1 MLKFRNWLMRFESTE
16 IDLNNPPPLPVM
28 SLKSLSDIK
37 GTKEERF
44 LKVAKNVSEKYN
56 LAKPTSYLD
65 GGFYAKVYNTED
77 PNLVIR
83 VARNEESEC
92 EKKINE
98 KEIQETGGVVKVY
111 HQYEEDY
118 YDEDYGEEN
127 YIISYKEKVDTNWL
141 GYLKKQYNEI
151 SEEYKVLID
160 VIQWKLSSQS
170 EFYAKQ
176 GLEIL
181 KKYKETDNL
190 VNAVEA
196 GISSDDLHKDNIGVN
211 KSGNIV
217 VIDC

>member
-1 MLKFRNWLMRFESTE
+1 MRFESTE
-16 IDLNNPPPLPVM
+16 IDLNNPPPLPV
-28 SLKSLSDIK
+28 IK

-118 YDEDYGEEN
+118 DEEN

-141 GYLKKQYNEI
+141 GYLKKQYSEI

>member
-1 MLKFRNWLMRFESTE
+1 MKFESTE
-16 IDLNNPPPLPVM
+16 IDLNNIPPPLPI
-28 SLKSLSDIK
+28 IK

-44 LKVAKNVSEKYN
+44 LKVAKNVSKKYN
-56 LAKPTSYLD
+56 LAKPTSYLND
-65 GGFYAKVYNTED
+65 GFYAKVYNTED

-118 YDEDYGEEN
+118 DEEN

-141 GYLKKQYNEI
+141 GYLKSQYSEI
-151 SEEYKVLID
+151 SEEYKVLINA
-160 VIQWKLSSQS
+160 IEWKLSSQS
-170 EFYAKQ
+170 EKYAKE

-211 KSGNIV
+211 NSGNIV

>member
-16 IDLNNPPPLPVM
+16 IDLNNPPPLPV
-28 SLKSLSDIK
+28 IK

-118 YDEDYGEEN
+118 DEEN

-141 GYLKKQYNEI
+141 GYLKKQYSEI

>member
-16 IDLNNPPPLPVM
+16 IDLNNPPPLPV
-28 SLKSLSDIK
+28 IK

-56 LAKPTSYLD
+56 LAKPTSYLN

-118 YDEDYGEEN
+118 DEEN
-127 YIISYKEKVDTNWL
+127 YIISYKEKVDTNWI
-141 GYLKKQYNEI
+141 GYLKKQYSEI

>member
-16 IDLNNPPPLPVM
+16 IDLNNPPPLPV
-28 SLKSLSDIK
+28 IK

-118 YDEDYGEEN
+118 DEEN

-141 GYLKKQYNEI
+141 GYLKKQYSEI

-160 VIQWKLSSQS
+160 VIQWKLSS

>member
-1 MLKFRNWLMRFESTE
+1 MRFESTE
-16 IDLNNPPPLPVM
+16 IDLNNPPPLPV
-28 SLKSLSDIK
+28 IK

-83 VARNEESEC
+83 VARNEDSEEC

-111 HQYEEDY
+111 YQYEEDY
-118 YDEDYGEEN
+118 DEEN

-141 GYLKKQYNEI
+141 GYLKKQYSEI

>member
-1 MLKFRNWLMRFESTE
+1 MLKFRNCLMRFESTE
-16 IDLNNPPPLPVM
+16 IDLNNPPPLPV
-28 SLKSLSDIK
+28 IK

-118 YDEDYGEEN
+118 DEEN

-141 GYLKKQYNEI
+141 GYLKKQYSEI